1 MAYVS
6 KELKAKLAPAI
17 KAVLKKYGV
26 KGTIAV
32 RHHSSLVV
40 NIRSGKLDF
49 SRGKNARGDQLG
61 FTATDGNF
69 YDQVNTYHVSKF
81 YQGET
86 KSFLE
91 ELVAAMKGDVWYDR
105 SDSMTDYFDTAYY
118 LDINVGKWDRGY
130 EVTA

>member
-40 NIRSGKLDF
+40 NIRSGELDF
-49 SRGKNARGDQLG
+49 ERGKNARGDQLG

-91 ELVAAMKGDVWYDR
+91 ELVAAMKGDEWYDR
-105 SDSMTDYFDTAYY
+105 SDTMTDYFDTAYY

>member
-40 NIRSGKLDF
+40 NIRSGELDF
-49 SRGKNARGDQLG
+49 ERGKNARGEKLG

-91 ELVAAMKGDVWYDR
+91 ELVAAMKGDEWYDR
-105 SDSMTDYFDTAYY
+105 SDTMTDYFDTAYY

-130 EVTA
+130 VKNA